1 MNPLDEHTLLSLAI
15 VVMVLSGFSLAIS
28 VFRAF
33 NLYIKNRTLEAL
45 QVIGGL
51 LDIRATKG
59 ALSPSI
65 ITLSSLFALIGGLL
79 VVLPFFVG
87 IKQTKL
93 DRELKVQV
101 FVILASSVI
110 YSFLPL
116 PTLRKIGVI
125 LLLFGITLPIFILMK
140 SIFSLAVCSRFNKN
154 LLKIVSWLLVLH
166 VWLRYYSFKNPQTCI
181 HYEVLLIYF
190 ISLLIWVYSTL
201 KTYET
206 LRGGSNGMCSNFR
219 AVRYFTWPS
228 HNNRLFHK
236 KEKEPSL
243 IPSALCLLTRPA
255 LQWGI
260 YSRDN
265 FCS

>member
-1 MNPLDEHTLLSLAI
+1 MSPLDEHTLLSLAI
-15 VVMVLSGFSLAIS
+15 AVMVLSGFSLVIS

-45 QVIGGL
+45 QVIGGLIMLLGIGGL

-87 IKQTKL
+87 IKQTKI

-101 FVILASSVI
+101 FAILGSSVI

-140 SIFSLAVCSRFNKN
+140 SISSLAVCSRFNKN
-154 LLKIVSWLLVLH
+154 LLKIASWLLVLH
-166 VWLRYYSFKNPQTCI
+166 AWLRYYSFKNPQTCI
-181 HYEVLLIYF
+181 HYGVLLIYF

-206 LRGGSNGMCSNFR
+206 LRG
-219 AVRYFTWPS
+219 W
-228 HNNRLFHK
+228 L
-236 KEKEPSL
+236 
-243 IPSALCLLTRPA
+243 
-255 LQWGI
+255 
-260 YSRDN
+260 
-265 FCS
+265 

>member
-15 VVMVLSGFSLAIS
+15 AVMVLSGFSLVIS

-45 QVIGGL
+45 QVIGGLIMLLGIGGL

-87 IKQTKL
+87 IKQTKI

-101 FVILASSVI
+101 FAILGSSVI

-140 SIFSLAVCSRFNKN
+140 SISSLAVCSRFNKN
-154 LLKIVSWLLVLH
+154 LLKIASWLLVLH
-166 VWLRYYSFKNPQTCI
+166 AWLRYYSFKNPQTCI
-181 HYEVLLIYF
+181 HYGVLLIYF

-206 LRGGSNGMCSNFR
+206 LRE
-219 AVRYFTWPS
+219 W
-228 HNNRLFHK
+228 L
-236 KEKEPSL
+236 
-243 IPSALCLLTRPA
+243 
-255 LQWGI
+255 
-260 YSRDN
+260 
-265 FCS
+265 

>member
-15 VVMVLSGFSLAIS
+15 AVMVLSGFSLVIS

-45 QVIGGL
+45 QVIGGLIMLLGIGGL

-87 IKQTKL
+87 IKQTKI

-140 SIFSLAVCSRFNKN
+140 SISSLAVCSRFNKN
-154 LLKIVSWLLVLH
+154 LLKIASWLLVLH
-166 VWLRYYSFKNPQTCI
+166 AWLRYYSFKNPQTCI
-181 HYEVLLIYF
+181 HYGVLLIYF

-206 LRGGSNGMCSNFR
+206 LRE
-219 AVRYFTWPS
+219 W
-228 HNNRLFHK
+228 L
-236 KEKEPSL
+236 
-243 IPSALCLLTRPA
+243 
-255 LQWGI
+255 
-260 YSRDN
+260 
-265 FCS
+265 

>member
-1 MNPLDEHTLLSLAI
+1 MSPLDEHTLLSLAI
-15 VVMVLSGFSLAIS
+15 AVMVLSGFSLVIS

-45 QVIGGL
+45 QVIGGLIMLLVIGGL

-87 IKQTKL
+87 IKQTKI

-101 FVILASSVI
+101 FAILGSSVI

-140 SIFSLAVCSRFNKN
+140 SISSLAVCSRFNKN
-154 LLKIVSWLLVLH
+154 LLKIASWLLVLH
-166 VWLRYYSFKNPQTCI
+166 AWLRYYSFKNPQTCI
-181 HYEVLLIYF
+181 HYGVLLIYF

-206 LRGGSNGMCSNFR
+206 LRE
-219 AVRYFTWPS
+219 W
-228 HNNRLFHK
+228 L
-236 KEKEPSL
+236 
-243 IPSALCLLTRPA
+243 
-255 LQWGI
+255 
-260 YSRDN
+260 
-265 FCS
+265 

>member
-15 VVMVLSGFSLAIS
+15 AVMVLSGFSLVIS

-45 QVIGGL
+45 QVIGGLIMLLVIGGL

-87 IKQTKL
+87 IKQTKI

-101 FVILASSVI
+101 FAILGSSVI

-140 SIFSLAVCSRFNKN
+140 SISSLAVCSRFNKN
-154 LLKIVSWLLVLH
+154 LLKIASWLLVLH
-166 VWLRYYSFKNPQTCI
+166 AWLRYYSFKNPQTCI
-181 HYEVLLIYF
+181 HYGVLLIYF

-206 LRGGSNGMCSNFR
+206 LRE
-219 AVRYFTWPS
+219 W
-228 HNNRLFHK
+228 L
-236 KEKEPSL
+236 
-243 IPSALCLLTRPA
+243 
-255 LQWGI
+255 
-260 YSRDN
+260 
-265 FCS
+265 

>member
-1 MNPLDEHTLLSLAI
+1 MSPLDEHTLLSLAI
-15 VVMVLSGFSLAIS
+15 AVMVLSGFSLVIS

-45 QVIGGL
+45 QVIGGLIMLLGIGGL

-87 IKQTKL
+87 IKQTKI

-101 FVILASSVI
+101 FAILGSSVI

-140 SIFSLAVCSRFNKN
+140 SISSLAVCSRFNKN
-154 LLKIVSWLLVLH
+154 LLKIASWLLVLH
-166 VWLRYYSFKNPQTCI
+166 AWLRYYSFKNPQTCI
-181 HYEVLLIYF
+181 HYGVLLIYF

-206 LRGGSNGMCSNFR
+206 LRE
-219 AVRYFTWPS
+219 W
-228 HNNRLFHK
+228 L
-236 KEKEPSL
+236 
-243 IPSALCLLTRPA
+243 
-255 LQWGI
+255 
-260 YSRDN
+260 
-265 FCS
+265 

>member
-1 MNPLDEHTLLSLAI
+1 MSPLDEHTLLSLAI
-15 VVMVLSGFSLAIS
+15 AVMVLSGFSLVIS

-45 QVIGGL
+45 QVIGGLIMLLVIGGL

-87 IKQTKL
+87 IKQTKI

-140 SIFSLAVCSRFNKN
+140 SISSLAVCSRFNKN
-154 LLKIVSWLLVLH
+154 LLKIASWLLVLH
-166 VWLRYYSFKNPQTCI
+166 AWLRYYSFKNPQTCI
-181 HYEVLLIYF
+181 HYGVLLIYF

-206 LRGGSNGMCSNFR
+206 LRE
-219 AVRYFTWPS
+219 W
-228 HNNRLFHK
+228 L
-236 KEKEPSL
+236 
-243 IPSALCLLTRPA
+243 
-255 LQWGI
+255 
-260 YSRDN
+260 
-265 FCS
+265 

>member
-1 MNPLDEHTLLSLAI
+1 VSPLDEHTLLSLAI
-15 VVMVLSGFSLAIS
+15 AVMVLSGFSLVIS

-45 QVIGGL
+45 QVIGGLIMLLGIGGL

-87 IKQTKL
+87 IKQTKI

-101 FVILASSVI
+101 FAILGSSVI

-140 SIFSLAVCSRFNKN
+140 SISSLAVCSRFNKN
-154 LLKIVSWLLVLH
+154 LLKIASWLLVLH
-166 VWLRYYSFKNPQTCI
+166 AWLRYYSFKNPQTCI
-181 HYEVLLIYF
+181 HYGVLLIYF

-206 LRGGSNGMCSNFR
+206 LRE
-219 AVRYFTWPS
+219 W
-228 HNNRLFHK
+228 L
-236 KEKEPSL
+236 
-243 IPSALCLLTRPA
+243 
-255 LQWGI
+255 
-260 YSRDN
+260 
-265 FCS
+265 

>member
-1 MNPLDEHTLLSLAI
+1 MSPLDEHTLLSLAI
-15 VVMVLSGFSLAIS
+15 AVMVLSGFSLAIS

-45 QVIGGL
+45 QVIGGLIMLLVIGGL

-87 IKQTKL
+87 IKQTKI

-101 FVILASSVI
+101 FAILGSSVI

-140 SIFSLAVCSRFNKN
+140 SISSLAVCSRFNKN
-154 LLKIVSWLLVLH
+154 LLKIASWLLVLH
-166 VWLRYYSFKNPQTCI
+166 AWLRYYSFKNPQTCI
-181 HYEVLLIYF
+181 HYGVLLIYF

-206 LRGGSNGMCSNFR
+206 LRG
-219 AVRYFTWPS
+219 W
-228 HNNRLFHK
+228 L
-236 KEKEPSL
+236 
-243 IPSALCLLTRPA
+243 
-255 LQWGI
+255 
-260 YSRDN
+260 
-265 FCS
+265 